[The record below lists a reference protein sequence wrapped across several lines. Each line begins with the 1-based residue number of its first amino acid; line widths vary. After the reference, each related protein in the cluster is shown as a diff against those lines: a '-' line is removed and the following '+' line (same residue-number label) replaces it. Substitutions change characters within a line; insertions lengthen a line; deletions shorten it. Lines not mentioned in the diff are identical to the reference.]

1 MYRKKRGVIF
11 INQSDIDSNGVYSL
25 FNANLEDTI
34 LVVQGKLKLSRIL
47 FNTNSIKSVGSTIE
61 IVNTVFP
68 IDVVFDDSKAMNYQD
83 ENSKKIARGKTLK
96 VTKIGFKNMQDYI
109 FH

>member
-1 MYRKKRGVIF
+1 M
-11 INQSDIDSNGVYSL
+11 
-25 FNANLEDTI
+25 
-34 LVVQGKLKLSRIL
+34 
-47 FNTNSIKSVGSTIE
+47 
-61 IVNTVFP
+61 NTVFP

-109 FH
+109 LH

>member
-1 MYRKKRGVIF
+1 MSRKVKTTHLQVKSVKNASSLGTDEDGNAGVESDEKEIDLSMYRKKRGVIF

-47 FNTNSIKSVGSTIE
+47 FNSNSIKSVGSTI
-61 IVNTVFP
+61 
-68 IDVVFDDSKAMNYQD
+68 K
-83 ENSKKIARGKTLK
+83 
-96 VTKIGFKNMQDYI
+96 
-109 FH
+109 